1 MKGNEKMFTLLKVF
15 DCQDMPNDIK
25 EIFFNQNECGNDCLV
40 YYTVNWFKQAIEEDE
55 EDGTKSPDCYA
66 LSNEEKLDNW
76 LIENGALNNERIII
90 SHWW

>member
-1 MKGNEKMFTLLKVF
+1 MKGNKEMFTLQKVF
-15 DCQDMPNDIK
+15 DCQDMPDDIK

-40 YYTVNWFKQAIEEDE
+40 YYTVNWLKQAIEED
-55 EDGTKSPDCYA
+55 GTESHDCYD

-76 LIENGALNNERIII
+76 LIENGALNNELIII